1 MLSLSPDHED
11 HEREITCL
19 CRYRVNADEDSWQG
33 YLVERQKLFQALGG
47 ASNAVVYSGDS
58 HNFW

>member
-1 MLSLSPDHED
+1 MQHDMLRLPADHEG
-11 HEREITCL
+11 CG

-47 ASNAVVYSGDS
+47 ANNAVVYSGDS